1 MTKSASTHAAHSQTR
16 PPTVVPPRAH
26 PQTLALAS
34 STAPP
39 SSRPPRPKVDEEVA
53 AGSRSVVPSSKAKR
67 GLAKELGDRIDAA
80 VRGFGETIEALVS
93 IRQNRLLHEF
103 ADVVGAAREPVAVE
117 SALVRLAGVLAGGCR
132 VELMLDRDDTPG
144 SDPRM
149 IACWPLDAL
158 DMTDEEIDALG
169 YPLCLGL
176 WCGDHYQ
183 MSLRLYASPGKGGKP
198 WSARV
203 VRRLTTLCAVAA
215 AAERGLHAGR
225 RARIEAPSGA
235 SAVIRDATFLNAV
248 LPYALAQAQRHRE
261 LLSVFCVEI
270 ENLIDLYQSK
280 GTESACAAV
289 QRVAE
294 AIAGTLRGSDVVVR
308 LDDDRVIVV
317 LPNTGGPNALKV
329 AEMVRTAIT
338 AACQPSV
345 DLPELSVSLGVSCFP
360 EDGRDM
366 FTLLVAADEA
376 TGRARARG
384 RNQIATA
391 SSSRVEAVAAS

>member
-1 MTKSASTHAAHSQTR
+1 MDENAAARSQ
-16 PPTVVPPRAH
+16 
-26 PQTLALAS
+26 
-34 STAPP
+34 
-39 SSRPPRPKVDEEVA
+39 A
-53 AGSRSVVPSSKAKR
+53 AGPTAKPR
-67 GLAKELGDRIDAA
+67 RRLVQKLGDRIDAG

-103 ADVVGAAREPVAVE
+103 ADVVAAAREPKVVE
-117 SALVRLAGVLAGGCR
+117 SALVRLAGELTGGCR

-144 SDPRM
+144 SDPRL
-149 IACWPLDAL
+149 IACWPLEAL

-169 YPLCLGL
+169 SPLCLGL

-198 WSARV
+198 WSPRV

-225 RARIEAPSGA
+225 RARIEASSEG
-235 SAVIRDATFLNAV
+235 SAVIRDATFLNAI

-270 ENLIDLYQSK
+270 ENSRELYQSK

-289 QRVAE
+289 QRVAK
-294 AIAGTLRGSDVVVR
+294 AVAGTLRGSDVIVR

-317 LPNTGGPNALKV
+317 LPNTGGPNALEV
-329 AEMVRTAIT
+329 AEIVRTALT
-338 AACQPSV
+338 AACQPSA
-345 DLPELSVSLGVSCFP
+345 DLPELSVSLGVACFP
-360 EDGRDM
+360 ENGRDM
-366 FTLLVAADEA
+366 FTLLEAADQA
-376 TGRARARG
+376 AGRARAQG

-391 SSSRVEAVAAS
+391 SISTPESVVAS